1 MERTPRIT
9 LPPRIAPLRRLPG
22 DRLLGSIA
30 IVGVLLGAVF
40 GPNLSQPTGGSGGG
54 GSALRQSLYLLT
66 FMIAI
71 ASIRPWQSPARLLVL
86 PLSMIAI
93 LAWSLFSI
101 SWSVVPATALRRF
114 LLTVIVIWTVF
125 LAVRCA
131 GYDRTIL
138 LFRRVM
144 IAILVGNLLAV
155 ALLPG
160 IAIHQAATVADP
172 GLIGAWRG
180 LLAQKNF
187 AGAVAAVTI
196 LIFFFDA
203 NHMPRY
209 MRWGTITLSILFL
222 LGTQSKTSMGIC
234 LGALAIGWLFGRYN
248 PGYRLFF
255 LPALLILG
263 AGAFVLI
270 DMEGGAVIDHFM
282 RDRYAFTGRVEI
294 WIPLID
300 FASDN
305 PFTGS
310 GYGSFWNIGDERE
323 PIKGYAKGWVT
334 GQASGHNGFL
344 DVLVQV
350 GLPGLFLV
358 LLAYLIMPLWCLIT
372 SQTIARP
379 TASLLMALIFFCIG
393 HNATESSLLDRDV
406 TVHVFLLFTIALVHL
421 TTKPRPR
428 QSGVS
433 GYPALG

>member
-9 LPPRIAPLRRLPG
+9 LPPRIAPLQRLPG

-30 IVGVLLGAVF
+30 VVGVLLGAVF
-40 GPNLSQPTGGSGGG
+40 GPNLSQQAGGSGGD

-71 ASIRPWQSPARLLVL
+71 ASVRPWQSPARLLVL

-234 LGALAIGWLFGRYN
+234 LGALAIGWLFGRFSSC
-248 PGYRLFF
+248 RL
-255 LPALLILG
+255 
-263 AGAFVLI
+263 
-270 DMEGGAVIDHFM
+270 
-282 RDRYAFTGRVEI
+282 
-294 WIPLID
+294 
-300 FASDN
+300 
-305 PFTGS
+305 
-310 GYGSFWNIGDERE
+310 
-323 PIKGYAKGWVT
+323 
-334 GQASGHNGFL
+334 
-344 DVLVQV
+344 
-350 GLPGLFLV
+350 
-358 LLAYLIMPLWCLIT
+358 C
-372 SQTIARP
+372 
-379 TASLLMALIFFCIG
+379 
-393 HNATESSLLDRDV
+393 SSWAPVRL
-406 TVHVFLLFTIALVHL
+406 
-421 TTKPRPR
+421 
-428 QSGVS
+428 S
-433 GYPALG
+433 